1 MIHITAIV
9 GRALPNPKK
18 LHCKIARKK
27 QNPVP
32 ILHGAAVGSM
42 RALLKKLRR
51 KKMVCK
57 KKQGAATK
65 SIKTKN
71 GGMQQ
76 GRRHAA
82 WRLANRRKPPTALP
96 TFQMMSQMVENLYG
110 NGVDLFAM
118 KCASTYPLKIAK
130 KERADDTHNNN
141 AQTGTARVT
150 FQRPR

>member
-1 MIHITAIV
+1 
-9 GRALPNPKK
+9 
-18 LHCKIARKK
+18 
-27 QNPVP
+27 
-32 ILHGAAVGSM
+32 
-42 RALLKKLRR
+42 
-51 KKMVCK
+51 MVCK
-57 KKQGAATK
+57 KKQGAAMK

-82 WRLANRRKPPTALP
+82 WRLANRRKPPTACLP